1 MYSHSKGSYLK
12 LLHHDSH
19 DVVDSEES
27 LENGVLVALTDPLHL
42 ENLLD
47 RTELVNDLLE
57 PQLKH

>member
-1 MYSHSKGSYLK
+1 MGSYLK
-12 LLHHDSH
+12 LLDHDSH

-27 LENGVLVALTDPLHL
+27 LENGVLVALTDPLLL